1 MLALCTAD
9 HRRSPPDIHFP
20 AEYNAAHDLIE
31 RNLQA
36 GRTDKVAY
44 IDDRGSYTYG
54 ELAERVNRCANALVD
69 LGVRPEERMMLCLH
83 DTIDFPTAFLGC
95 IKAGIVP
102 IAVNTLL
109 TANDYRYMLGD
120 SRARAPVLSAP
131 LLPTIGP
138 LLAKQRDIKNIVVS
152 KGDPGPHQGFDAL
165 LEMAAP

>member
-36 GRTDKVAY
+36 GRADKIAY
-44 IDDRGSYTYG
+44 IDDRGSCTYG
-54 ELAERVNRCANALVD
+54 ELAERVNRFANALVG
-69 LGVRPEERMMLCLH
+69 LGLHREERVMLCLH

-102 IAVNTLL
+102 VAVNTLL

-120 SRARAPVLSAP
+120 SRACALVASAP
-131 LLPTIGP
+131 LLSAVIRPPDDTS
-138 LLAKQRDIKNIVVS
+138 LLGSLRVKSGLIVCQV
-152 KGDPGPHQGFDAL
+152 
-165 LEMAAP
+165 APSSVERWT